1 MRKSKDKT
9 VMNIAQGIPIERLRI
24 FSFNGVE
31 IEDKDELSMIEND
44 SYLFVTTGK
53 KLKIL
58 FF

>member
-1 MRKSKDKT
+1 
-9 VMNIAQGIPIERLRI
+9 MNIAQGIPIERLRI